1 MNTRMRRAAVAVIAT
16 TMAVSMAACGK
27 AGDDKKSDSSSSS
40 SGGGTNA
47 SIGLL
52 LPDSVTARYEK
63 FDKPYF
69 EAKVK
74 ELCSGCTVQYA
85 NANASA
91 ATQAQQVSTMITKGV
106 KVIVISAQDSAAI
119 KSSIQQAVN
128 KGIKVVAYDRLA
140 QGPVSAYVSFDNVEV
155 GKLQGEALLT
165 SLGSKA
171 TPKSKI
177 VMINGDDADPN
188 AAQFKKGAHEALDG
202 KVDIAYEQSGLWKDT
217 VANQKVT
224 AAITQLGAKNIA
236 GVYSANDGMAGGIA
250 TALKG
255 AGISGIPL
263 TGQDAELAGIHPAH
277 RRRYPVQHRLQ
288 GLQAGGRGRRDARRR
303 PGAGQEHLVAR
314 HHDPD
319 QRLRQQGALAAAD
332 PGVGH
337 QGQHQGHG
345 HQGRSLHRRA
355 DLHRRLRQGVQGG
368 RSAVIA
374 AQR

>member
-40 SGGGTNA
+40 SGGTNA

-74 ELCSGCTVQYA
+74 ELCSGCTVQYN

-91 ATQAQQVSTMITKGV
+91 ATQAQQVSSMITKGV

-171 TPKSKI
+171 TPSANV

-202 KVDIAYEQSGLWKDT
+202 KVKIAYEQSGLWKDN
-217 VANQKVT
+217 VAGQKMS
-224 AAITQLGAKNIA
+224 AAITQIGASKIA

-250 TALKG
+250 TVLKG
-255 AGISGIPL
+255 AKISGIPL
-263 TGQDAELAGIHPAH
+263 TGQDAELAGIQ
-277 RRRYPVQHRLQ
+277 RIV
-288 GLQAGGRGRRDARRR
+288 AGTQSSTVYKAFK
-303 PGAGQEHLVAR
+303 PEAE
-314 HHDPD
+314 
-319 QRLRQQGALAAAD
+319 AAATLAVD
-332 PGVGH
+332 LA
-337 QGQHQGHG
+337 QNKSIS
-345 HQGRSLHRRA
+345 SLATTTQTSGSGNKVPSQLLTPVSVTKANIKDTVIKDGLYTVAQICTA
-355 DLHRRLRQGVQGG
+355 DY
-368 RSAVIA
+368 AKACKA
-374 AQR
+374 AGLE

>member
-1 MNTRMRRAAVAVIAT
+1 VNTRMRRAAVAVIAT

-27 AGDDKKSDSSSSS
+27 AGDKKTDSGSSS
-40 SGGGTNA
+40 SGSTSA
-47 SIGLL
+47 KIGLL
-52 LPDSVTARYEK
+52 LPDSVTTRYEK

-74 ELCSGCTVQYA
+74 ELCSGCTVEYN

-91 ATQAQQVSTMITKGV
+91 ATQAQQVSSMITKGV
-106 KVIVISAQDSAAI
+106 KVIVVSAQDSAAI
-119 KSSIQQAVN
+119 KSSIQQAVD

-140 QGPVSAYVSFDNVEV
+140 QGPVSAYVSFDNVQV

-171 TPKSKI
+171 TTKSNI

-202 KVDIAYEQSGLWKDT
+202 KVKIAYEQSGLWKDT

-263 TGQDAELAGIHPAH
+263 TGQDAELAGIQRIVAGTQSSTVYKAFKPEAEAAATLAVDLAQGKSITSLATTTQTSGSGNKVPSQLLT
-277 RRRYPVQHRLQ
+277 PVSVTKANIKDTVIKDGLYTVAQICTADYAKACKAA
-288 GLQAGGRGRRDARRR
+288 GLQ
-303 PGAGQEHLVAR
+303 
-314 HHDPD
+314 
-319 QRLRQQGALAAAD
+319 
-332 PGVGH
+332 
-337 QGQHQGHG
+337 
-345 HQGRSLHRRA
+345 
-355 DLHRRLRQGVQGG
+355 
-368 RSAVIA
+368 
-374 AQR
+374 

>member
-1 MNTRMRRAAVAVIAT
+1 MRRAAVAVIAT

-40 SGGGTNA
+40 SGGTNA

-74 ELCSGCTVQYA
+74 ELCSGCTVQYN

-91 ATQAQQVSTMITKGV
+91 ATQAQQVSSMITKGV

-140 QGPVSAYVSFDNVEV
+140 QGPVSAYVSFDNVQV

-171 TPKSKI
+171 TPSANV

-202 KVDIAYEQSGLWKDT
+202 KVKIAYEQSGLWKDT
-217 VANQKVT
+217 VAGQKMS
-224 AAITQLGAKNIA
+224 AAITQLGAKKIA

-250 TALKG
+250 TVLKG

-263 TGQDAELAGIHPAH
+263 TGQDAELAGIQ
-277 RRRYPVQHRLQ
+277 RIV
-288 GLQAGGRGRRDARRR
+288 AGTQSSTVYKAFK
-303 PGAGQEHLVAR
+303 PEAE
-314 HHDPD
+314 
-319 QRLRQQGALAAAD
+319 AAATLAVD
-332 PGVGH
+332 LA
-337 QGQHQGHG
+337 QGKSIS
-345 HQGRSLHRRA
+345 SLATTTQTSGSGNKVPSQLLTPVSVTKANIKDTVIKDGLYTVAQICTA
-355 DLHRRLRQGVQGG
+355 DY
-368 RSAVIA
+368 AKACKA
-374 AQR
+374 AGLE

>member
-1 MNTRMRRAAVAVIAT
+1 MRRAAVAVIAT

-40 SGGGTNA
+40 SGGTNA

-74 ELCSGCTVQYA
+74 ELCSGCTVQYN

-91 ATQAQQVSTMITKGV
+91 ATQAQQVSSMITKGV

-140 QGPVSAYVSFDNVEV
+140 QGPVSAYVSFDNVQV

-171 TPKSKI
+171 TTKSKI

-217 VANQKVT
+217 VAGQKMS

-250 TALKG
+250 TVLKG
-255 AGISGIPL
+255 AKISGIPL
-263 TGQDAELAGIHPAH
+263 TGQDAELAGIQ
-277 RRRYPVQHRLQ
+277 RIV
-288 GLQAGGRGRRDARRR
+288 AGTQSSTVYKAFK
-303 PGAGQEHLVAR
+303 PEAE
-314 HHDPD
+314 
-319 QRLRQQGALAAAD
+319 AAATLAVD
-332 PGVGH
+332 LA
-337 QGQHQGHG
+337 QNKSIS
-345 HQGRSLHRRA
+345 SLATTTQTSGSGNKVPSQLLTPVSVTKANIKDTVIKDGLYTVAQICTA
-355 DLHRRLRQGVQGG
+355 DY
-368 RSAVIA
+368 ATACKA
-374 AQR
+374 AGLE

>member
-1 MNTRMRRAAVAVIAT
+1 MRRAAVAVIAT

-40 SGGGTNA
+40 AGGTTA
-47 SIGLL
+47 KIGLL

-74 ELCSGCTVQYA
+74 ELCSGCTVEYN

-91 ATQAQQVSTMITKGV
+91 ATQAQQVSSMITKGV

-140 QGPVSAYVSFDNVEV
+140 QGPVSAYVSFDNVQV
-155 GKLQGEALLT
+155 GKLQGEALIA

-171 TPKSKI
+171 TPSANV

-202 KVDIAYEQSGLWKDT
+202 KVKIAYEQSGLWKDT
-217 VANQKVT
+217 VAGQKMS
-224 AAITQLGAKNIA
+224 AAITQLGASKIA
-236 GVYSANDGMAGGIA
+236 GVYAANDGMAGGIA
-250 TALKG
+250 TVLKG
-255 AGISGIPL
+255 AKISGIPL
-263 TGQDAELAGIHPAH
+263 TGQDAELAGIQ
-277 RRRYPVQHRLQ
+277 RIV
-288 GLQAGGRGRRDARRR
+288 AGTQSSTVYKAFK
-303 PGAGQEHLVAR
+303 PEAE
-314 HHDPD
+314 
-319 QRLRQQGALAAAD
+319 AAATLAVD
-332 PGVGH
+332 LA
-337 QGQHQGHG
+337 QDKSIS
-345 HQGRSLHRRA
+345 SLATTTQTSGSGNKVPSQLLTPVSVTKANIKDTVIKDGLYTVAQICTA
-355 DLHRRLRQGVQGG
+355 DY
-368 RSAVIA
+368 AKACKA
-374 AQR
+374 AGLE